1 MSFDLHVARSIEQAL
16 DLARTHD
23 PNAHFLAG
31 GTDLIIQTNRGR
43 KAPRHVIDIS
53 RLATLALMRHDG
65 ETLSIGALTTHKTI
79 ERDPFINQG
88 LTALSEAA
96 RVVGGHQVR
105 NIATI
110 GGNVANA
117 SPAADV
123 AVALLA
129 LGGRAR
135 LIGTEGTRQIALDEF
150 FLAPGKTA
158 LRQNELISEFEVPL
172 FRNTASAFLKAGR
185 RKAMEISVVCVA
197 ALLTIDPENQFCL
210 SARIALGAVAPTP
223 ARAQTAEAY
232 LTGQPLTTERLRR
245 AGEIAAEECKPL
257 DDVRAS
263 ADYRRIL
270 VSALVPRALEQCRLR
285 IAQAVS

>member
-16 DLARTHD
+16 DLARTHG

-43 KAPRHVIDIS
+43 KAPHHIIDIS

-79 ERDPFINQG
+79 ERDPFIYHG

-129 LGGRAR
+129 LGARAR
-135 LIGTEGTRQIALDEF
+135 LIGTGGARRLALDEF
-150 FLAPGKTA
+150 FLGPGRTA
-158 LRQNELISEFEVPL
+158 REHDELISEIEIPIAE
-172 FRNTASAFLKAGR
+172 NSASAFLKAGR

-197 ALLTIDPENQFCL
+197 ASLTIDPTDQSCRA
-210 SARIALGAVAPTP
+210 ARIALGAVAPTP
-223 ARAQTAEAY
+223 LRAREAEAH
-232 LTGQPLTTERLRR
+232 LVGKALAAAQLRR
-245 AGEIAAEECKPL
+245 AGEIAAEECSPL

-263 ADYRRIL
+263 SDYRRIL

-285 IAQAVS
+285 IAQAAS